1 MDETGTKVLETR
13 DDVNALIESLEKA
26 AYAAA
31 AQDLLESAYKAQIQ
45 AEQDLA
51 PPMTAL
57 LRARK
62 QSIQQQRRLA
72 IIVTV
77 FPHGVKCWLIWV
89 SMRNITLCPI
99 L

>member
-51 PPMTAL
+51 AANDRL
-57 LRARK
+57 AASK
-62 QSIQQQRRLA
+62 EAQQQRRLA